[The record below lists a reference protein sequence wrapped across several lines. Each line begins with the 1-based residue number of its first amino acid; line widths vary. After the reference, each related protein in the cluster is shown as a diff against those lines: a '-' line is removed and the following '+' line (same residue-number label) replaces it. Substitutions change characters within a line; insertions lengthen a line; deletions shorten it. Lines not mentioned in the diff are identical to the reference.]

1 MKASVLLPV
10 ALSLLDENQD
20 SEQLKKEAY
29 KLIRTLQITFYV
41 LVILWFVICLVTGE
55 FIWRMASSVLYLYL
69 MVVFMFS
76 LINIRNLID
85 KVNSKDYF
93 TTNNRLLNLN
103 LITFGSVALTFGISF
118 FLSIM

>member
-41 LVILWFVICLVTGE
+41 LVITWFVICLVTGE

-69 MVVFMFS
+69 MIVFMFS
-76 LINIRNLID
+76 LNNIRNLID

-93 TTNNRLLNLN
+93 KTNNSLLNLN

-118 FLSIM
+118 FLSII

>member
-41 LVILWFVICLVTGE
+41 LVITWFVICLVTGE

-69 MVVFMFS
+69 MIVFMFS
-76 LINIRNLID
+76 LIKIRNLID

-93 TTNNRLLNLN
+93 KTNNSLLNLN

>member
-29 KLIRTLQITFYV
+29 KLIRTLKITFYV
-41 LVILWFVICLVTGE
+41 LTITWFVICLVTGE

-69 MVVFMFS
+69 MIVFMFS

-93 TTNNRLLNLN
+93 KTNNSLLNLN